1 MAAAT
6 VEAEGFVLIEIMVV
20 VALIGIILSVALPG
34 YQQHVLSSYR
44 REACSELLKVANMQ
58 QLLLAEQYRYSAD
71 LTEFGFAHSSYLT
84 ESGRFRISAVLT
96 SQGYRLSAAATGAQQ
111 QDADCQLFQLDQ
123 YGVKSSQP
131 FVGCWLP

>member
-1 MAAAT
+1 MAAVKTTAP
-6 VEAEGFVLIEIMVV
+6 GFVLIEIMVV

-34 YQQHVLSSYR
+34 YQQHVLGSYR
-44 REACSELLKVANMQ
+44 REACAELLKVANMQ

-96 SQGYRLSAAATGAQQ
+96 SQGYQLSAIATGAQQ
-111 QDADCQLFQLDQ
+111 KDSDCQLFQLDQ

-131 FVGCWLP
+131 AADCWLP